1 MEDFITVRTLLM
13 ENETR
18 LKMKLICSRNGLN
31 RKITSPELHRPGL
44 ALSGFVELF
53 TSDRV
58 QILGNTEIKYLS
70 GLSDEELVQKV
81 NQYIEFEIP
90 AIVVTENNVLPEYFI
105 KAATRRYISILSTSM
120 NTTQTTHLLSEYLG
134 EKFAPQMSKHGSLVD
149 VYGVGILLTGRSG
162 IGKSEIA
169 LDLVERGHRLVTDD
183 IVLIK
188 QKSEDVLIGKGTEI
202 SKHTLE
208 IRGVGLVDVAR
219 VFGIRGVRLQ
229 KRVELEV
236 QLVDWERGKNY
247 ERVGLDESLTEILG
261 VQIPQITLPIHP
273 GKNITVIAETIAL
286 NHLLKMYGYHAPKE
300 FNKRLKEYMQ
310 QKNVVPLDKDLDYLR
325 EDME

>member
-44 ALSGFVELF
+44 AISGFVELF

-105 KAATRRYISILSTSM
+105 KAATRRYISIISTSM

-134 EKFAPQMSKHGSLVD
+134 EKFAPQISKHGSLVD

-310 QKNVVPLDKDLDYLR
+310 QKNIVPIDKDLDYLK